1 MWTELHWVEG
11 PWAGRLAL
19 APRPRGGDWLPDE
32 LAHWKAAGVDGVLS
46 LLEPAEARDLELQAE
61 SAEAAKAG
69 LEYWSLPMPDRG
81 VPQSEAG
88 FVRTLAS
95 VEMALSSGN
104 NVIVH
109 CRQGVGRTGLVAA
122 CMFVTK
128 GHSPEAAVARISAAR
143 GVPVPETEAQRAWIA
158 SFAARRAKPL
168 APRKRSRRAA

>member
-1 MWTELHWVEG
+1 MWTELHWVAG
-11 PWAGRLAL
+11 PWAGKLAL

-69 LEYWSLPMPDRG
+69 LEYWSLPLPDRG

-88 FVRTLAS
+88 FVRTLAR
-95 VEMALSSGN
+95 VERALSSGN
-104 NVIVH
+104 NVVVH

-122 CMFVTK
+122 CLLTAK
-128 GHSPEAAVARISAAR
+128 EHSPEAAIARISAAR
-143 GVPVPETEAQRAWIA
+143 GVPVPDTDSQKAWIM
-158 SFAARRAKPL
+158 SFAARRAKLP

>member
-32 LAHWKAAGVDGVLS
+32 LAHWKAAGVNGVLS
-46 LLEPAEARDLELQAE
+46 LLEPAEARELELQEE
-61 SAEAAKAG
+61 SVEAAKAG

-81 VPQSEAG
+81 VPRLEAD

-95 VEMALSSGN
+95 VEMALGSGN

-109 CRQGVGRTGLVAA
+109 CRQGVGRTGLVAVG
-122 CMFVTK
+122 MLVTK
-128 GHSPEAAVARISAAR
+128 GHSPEAAIALVSAAR
-143 GVPVPETEAQRAWIA
+143 GVPVPETEGQKAWIA
-158 SFAARRAKPL
+158 SFAAKRAKPL
-168 APRKRSRRAA
+168 ASRKRSRRAA